1 MSDHLQADPKRAI
14 AFLSWLTQ
22 GAPLHLE
29 RMNSV
34 GPESPVQKTYGLQER
49 ESAEKFVGINNA
61 GDLQRNIYFLPNGEF
76 LSGGRG
82 KRNLSAA
89 RFLHVDLDGKDYPG
103 SRAEQLET
111 ILALLT
117 DPKRM
122 PKGLPAP
129 TAICF
134 SGGGYQAFWRLKEPM
149 DCEAAKAL
157 NLAILRAYQGKG
169 NTQSPAQLMRVPFTV
184 NWLNQ
189 KKREAGREPALAF
202 VGEPVGLD
210 NPPVEYMA
218 TDFKLKID
226 TAKALA
232 APSRALATPEAT
244 DIQPLPLPVDLSE
257 IIPPSPEWAAALVDG
272 TDPPGKSYDSRSELV
287 LACIIWLLG
296 NDVDPGHVVSII
308 TDPGLKISAHVL
320 ENPNPLR
327 YAQRQVARGLAYI
340 EARRGDWPKA
350 SLEGNPLKDHPDNV
364 RYALMRLGVDARRN
378 LFINADEITGQGLD
392 DRDLNEIIEILSSKF
407 LRDLHFKASP
417 SAVKRELIAVAHDQ
431 AYHPVID
438 YLDGLAWD
446 GTPRIDT
453 WLRDYCGAEDSELNR
468 AFGSKLLIAGVRRI
482 KQPGV
487 KFDTMLVLEGPQGAG
502 KSGLA
507 ERLAVRKE
515 WFCGNLDL
523 KSDDKTK
530 AELLARAWIVE
541 CQELDGMNH
550 TTSQSLKKFLSTD
563 TDNYRKAYG
572 HDARGY
578 RRHCIIIGT
587 TNEDAYLRDLTG
599 NRRFW
604 PVKVGEIDLARL
616 KEDVHQLWAEA
627 VVRERAGEEI
637 GLPRHLWQAA
647 ADVQTVRLVEDTFE
661 PVLEDWFGERTG
673 RVSLESVKLL
683 LGFEGG
689 RMRAPE
695 AQRLRM
701 IMDRIGWDY
710 NTFRLH
716 DPGQGGISPRKGFA
730 RGTDDERKAEWIAR
744 RGDGG
749 MPTLER
755 ARAGSPD
762 AEPPF

>member
-1 MSDHLQADPKRAI
+1 MSDHLQPNPKLAI

-34 GPESPVQKTYGLQER
+34 GPESPVHKTYGPQER

-61 GDLQRNIYFLPNGEF
+61 DSLRRNIYFLPNGEF
-76 LSGGRG
+76 LSGERG
-82 KRNLSAA
+82 KSNLSAA
-89 RFLHVDLDGKDYPG
+89 RFLHVDLDGKDYAG
-103 SRAEQLET
+103 SREEQLET

-149 DCEAAKAL
+149 DCDQAREM
-157 NLAILRAYQGKG
+157 NLAILKAYEGEG
-169 NTQSPAQLMRVPFTV
+169 NTHSPAQLMRVPFTV

-189 KKREAGREPALAF
+189 KKRDAGREPALAF
-202 VGEPVGLD
+202 VGEPVDFTSL
-210 NPPVEYMA
+210 PTEYEPG
-218 TDFKLKID
+218 DFKLKLGK
-226 TAKALA
+226 AKVSSGPSHALA
-232 APSRALATPEAT
+232 VPEAAE
-244 DIQPLPLPVDLSE
+244 IRPLPLPDDLSE

-272 TDPPGKSYDSRSELV
+272 IDPPGKNYGSRSELV
-287 LACIIWLLG
+287 LACIIWMLG
-296 NDVDPGHVVSII
+296 NGVQPGHVVSVI
-308 TDPGLKISAHVL
+308 TDPGMKISAHVL
-320 ENPNPLR
+320 EKPNSLL
-327 YAQRQVARGLAYI
+327 YAQRQVARGMAYI
-340 EARRGDWPKA
+340 EARRGDWPHTNLDG
-350 SLEGNPLKDHPDNV
+350 SPLKDHPDNI
-364 RYALMRLGVDARRN
+364 RYALIRFGIDARRN

-392 DRDLNEIIEILSSKF
+392 DRDLNDICEILSSQF
-407 LRDLHFKASP
+407 LRDLHFKASS

-431 AYHPVID
+431 AFHPVID

-446 GTPRIDT
+446 GRPRIDT
-453 WLRDYCGAEDSELNR
+453 WLRDYCGAEDTELNR
-468 AFGSKLLIAGVRRI
+468 EFGSKLLIAGVRRI

-487 KFDTMLVLEGPQGAG
+487 KFDTMLVLEGPQGVG
-502 KSGLA
+502 KSSLA

-523 KSDDKTK
+523 KSDDKAK

-572 HDARGY
+572 HDARAY
-578 RRHCIIIGT
+578 KRHCIILGT

-604 PVKVGEIDLARL
+604 PVKVGNIDLERL
-616 KEDVHQLWAEA
+616 KDDVHQLWAEA
-627 VVRERAGEEI
+627 VVREQTGEPI
-637 GLPRHLWQAA
+637 ALSRHLWQAA
-647 ADVQTVRLVEDTFE
+647 AELQSVRLVEDTLD
-661 PVLEDWFGERTG
+661 PMLEDWFAERAG

-689 RMRAPE
+689 KMRPSE
-695 AQRLRM
+695 AQRVRI
-701 IMDRIGWDY
+701 IMNRLGWEY
-710 NTFRLH
+710 NTFRLY
-716 DPGQGGISPRKGFA
+716 DPGQGAISPRKGFG
-730 RGTDDERKAEWIAR
+730 RGSEDERKVEWIAR

-749 MPTLER
+749 IPALELAKGR
-755 ARAGSPD
+755 AR
-762 AEPPF
+762 ETEVPF

>member
-1 MSDHLQADPKRAI
+1 MGDHLQPQPKRAV

-34 GPESPVQKTYGLQER
+34 GPESPVQKTYGPQELD
-49 ESAEKFVGINNA
+49 SAEKFVGINNA
-61 GDLQRNIYFLPNGEF
+61 DDFQRNIYFLPNAEF

-82 KRNLSAA
+82 KSNLSAA

-103 SRAEQLET
+103 SGEEQLET
-111 ILALLT
+111 ILGLLT

-122 PKGLPAP
+122 PKGVPLAS
-129 TAICF
+129 AICF

-149 DCEAAKAL
+149 DCDQAKEL
-157 NLAILRAYQGKG
+157 NLAILKAFQGEG
-169 NTQSPAQLMRVPFTV
+169 NTHSPAQLMRVPFAV

-189 KKREAGREPALAF
+189 KKRDSGREPAFAF
-202 VGEPVGLD
+202 VGEPVD
-210 NPPVEYMA
+210 FSCPPVEYA
-218 TDFKLKID
+218 PEDFKLKLD
-226 TAKALA
+226 KPKTVSGSSSALA
-232 APSRALATPEAT
+232 VPEAM
-244 DIQPLPLPVDLSE
+244 DIQPLPLPEDLSE

-272 TDPPGKSYDSRSELV
+272 IAPPGKNYGSRSELV
-287 LACIIWLLG
+287 LACIIWMLG
-296 NDVDPGHVVSII
+296 SEVAPGHAVSVI
-308 TDPGLKISAHVL
+308 TDPALKISAHVL

-327 YAQRQVARGLAYI
+327 YAQRQVARGLAYL
-340 EARRGDWPKA
+340 EARRGDWPHVNQDG
-350 SLEGNPLKDHPDNV
+350 SPLKDHPDNI
-364 RYALMRLGVDARRN
+364 RYALMRLGIDARRN
-378 LFINADEITGQGLD
+378 LFVNADEITGQDLD
-392 DRDLNEIIEILSSKF
+392 DRDLNDTCEILSSKF
-407 LRDLHFKASP
+407 LRDLHFKASS

-431 AYHPVID
+431 AFHPVVD

-446 GTPRIDT
+446 GKPRIDT
-453 WLRDYCGAEDSELNR
+453 WLRDYCGAEDTELNR
-468 AFGSKLLIAGVRRI
+468 EFGSKLLIAGVRRI

-502 KSGLA
+502 KSSLA

-572 HDARGY
+572 HDARAY
-578 RRHCIIIGT
+578 KRHCIILGT

-604 PVKVGEIDLARL
+604 PVKVGNIDLEKL

-627 VVRERAGEEI
+627 VVREQTGEPVA
-637 GLPRHLWQAA
+637 LSRHLWQAA
-647 ADVQTVRLVEDTFE
+647 AELQFVRLVEDTLE
-661 PVLEDWFGERTG
+661 PMLGDWFAERKG

-689 RMRAPE
+689 RMRPSE
-695 AQRLRM
+695 AQRVRL
-701 IMDRIGWDY
+701 IMSRLGWEY
-710 NTFRLH
+710 NTFRLY
-716 DPGQGGISPRKGFA
+716 DPGQGSISPRKGFA
-730 RGTDDERKAEWIAR
+730 HGDEKERQAEWIAR

-749 MPTLER
+749 VPALELTKD
-755 ARAGSPD
+755 G
-762 AEPPF
+762 PPEKDVPF